1 MDDTT
6 LRIDVAEVSEISVGW
21 SSVLMHGFT
30 TFVVSAFALKVEAI
44 LFRRDS
50 QASLEDASH
59 AVGTPKA
66 TLISDGFQE
75 NCGTL

>member
-44 LFRRDS
+44 LFR
-50 QASLEDASH
+50 
-59 AVGTPKA
+59 A
-66 TLISDGFQE
+66 TLKKPPPSPTA
-75 NCGTL
+75 CS